1 MSSEIAASLISVV
14 GTGIVAILAAWISF
28 AAGRGLKNHE
38 WRLAVVKENS
48 TLRHRLYCEFL
59 AEANRLFLQGIDAKA
74 AQAATFQ
81 TLTARFSEIELIGS
95 DPVVQAARDIC
106 DSALASH
113 ATKDAEPKM
122 AFYDVKQNFISAVRR
137 EISAIEATSSS
148 KLLG

>member
-1 MSSEIAASLISVV
+1 MSNEIAASLISVV
-14 GTGIVAILAAWISF
+14 GTGIVGIVAGWISF

-38 WRLAVVKENS
+38 WRLAVVKENI
-48 TLRHRLYCEFL
+48 TLRHRLYSEFL

-74 AQAATFQ
+74 AQASTFQ

-95 DPVVQAARDIC
+95 DTVVRSAKDIC

-113 ATKDAEPKM
+113 AAEDVEPKK
-122 AFYDVKQNFISAVRR
+122 AFYDVKQHFISAVRQ
-137 EISAIEATSSS
+137 EISAIEATSSP